1 MDISTVKRP
10 ISPKVNNNIAQ
21 LRKTK
26 HIRLVKFD
34 LDSPK
39 MAEAIKNLGLV
50 NADLDTKL
58 RRENFPHDDPRVS
71 EL

>member
-50 NADLDTKL
+50 NEDLDTKL